1 MTAANPKEEPMP
13 DARPNAALRAALWMT
28 GAIAAFSAMAI
39 AGRQIGGAHDTF
51 EIMGARSAVGLVLVL
66 VIGGARGQLGQLSTR
81 RLPGHVLRNIVH
93 FTGQN
98 LWFWALTMIPLA
110 QLFALEFTMPIWVL
124 LLAPLL
130 LGERM
135 TRPRALAAALGFAG
149 ILIVARPDPSALN
162 PGVLA
167 AAASAVCFAL
177 TSILTKRLT
186 VDEPV
191 IGILF
196 WLTLLQMAFGFAGA
210 ALDGHVTWPT
220 AATAPWLAL
229 IGASGVLAHL
239 SLTSALRL
247 APASFVVPIDFTR
260 LPLIAVLAALFYDE
274 PLDPW
279 VLLGGA
285 VVFAGIWIN
294 LRAELRPKGHS
305 PAVTKP

>member
-1 MTAANPKEEPMP
+1 MP
-13 DARPNAALRAALWMT
+13 DPRTSDNRRAAAIKAALWMT
-28 GAIAAFSAMAI
+28 GAIAAFTAMAI
-39 AGRQIGGAHDTF
+39 AGRQIGAVHDTF
-51 EIMGARSAVGLVLVL
+51 EIMAARSAVGLVLVL
-66 VIGGARGQLGQLSTR
+66 GIGAMAGQIGQISTR
-81 RLPGHVLRNIVH
+81 RLRGHVLRNLVH

-124 LLAPLL
+124 LLAPVL
-130 LGERM
+130 LGESL
-135 TRPRALAAALGFAG
+135 TRPRLVAAVLGFIG

-191 IGILF
+191 IAILF
-196 WLTLLQMAFGFAGA
+196 WLTLLQLLFGLGGA
-210 ALDGHVTWPT
+210 AVDGQITWPT
-220 AATAPWLAL
+220 AATAPWLGL

-294 LRAELRPKGHS
+294 LRAEFRPNGHRPK
-305 PAVTKP
+305 VTNP